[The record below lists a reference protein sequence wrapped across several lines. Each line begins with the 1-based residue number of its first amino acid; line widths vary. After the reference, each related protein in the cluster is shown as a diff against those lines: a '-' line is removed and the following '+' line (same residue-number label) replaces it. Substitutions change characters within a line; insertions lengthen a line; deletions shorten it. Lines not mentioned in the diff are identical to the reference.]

1 VSIFLQEKVQ
11 NSDGTFK
18 IFIGGPVIAGG
29 DIPGMKRIY
38 DKNDNLIQ
46 ESGNIFDWAEDCMQP
61 LKERNC
67 NLGNNM
73 YENEK
78 SPNLQ
83 PSYGKNGSSGKSKKA
98 IRRDENDSSVNSSKN
113 NNNNNTGRSPVQRVK
128 PSVPYNNR
136 GVKASPS
143 NQTGGRAELNLLAN
157 LLGHAVEETE
167 GKAGDE
173 EDGDN
178 DNSNSRNSKFTLNLN
193 FDLFSDDNSGGGK
206 NERVAQRVS
215 IDAKATRKSVQQQM
229 ADLGFDDDDDGD
241 TSLTGG
247 GGKRS
252 GSGNSK
258 GNDSDDDDDDD
269 SDDDL
274 LDLMD
279 MASKK

>member
-1 VSIFLQEKVQ
+1 M
-11 NSDGTFK
+11 
-18 IFIGGPVIAGG
+18 PC
-29 DIPGMKRIY
+29 P
-38 DKNDNLIQ
+38 IQ
-46 ESGNIFDWAEDCMQP
+46 CTH
-61 LKERNC
+61 
-67 NLGNNM
+67 
-73 YENEK
+73 Y
-78 SPNLQ
+78 
-83 PSYGKNGSSGKSKKA
+83 
-98 IRRDENDSSVNSSKN
+98 
-113 NNNNNTGRSPVQRVK
+113 
-128 PSVPYNNR
+128 
-136 GVKASPS
+136 
-143 NQTGGRAELNLLAN
+143 
-157 LLGHAVEETE
+157 
-167 GKAGDE
+167 E